1 MLGPYILKLQL
12 SKILSYL
19 GWKKQ
24 NKTKKTIN
32 VNNILDI
39 LGISVFGYSI
49 YMYEKQDL
57 FSNDIDKF

>member
-12 SKILSYL
+12 SKILLSQL
-19 GWKKQ
+19 KKKQ
-24 NKTKKTIN
+24 QQKTIN

-39 LGISVFGYSI
+39 LDISVIRYSI

-57 FSNDIDKF
+57 SSNYIDKF

>member
-19 GWKKQ
+19 SW
-24 NKTKKTIN
+24 KTIN